1 VTPVFG
7 KGIVFDSPINLM
19 YEQIKFIKSALVVN
33 QLKKHASIIENEA
46 RSFFEREWSNSG
58 EVDMLDNMNR
68 LTILTASRC
77 LLGREI
83 RSNPKVAGEFAR
95 LYHDLEG
102 GLNPIAFFFP
112 NAPIKA
118 HKIRDRAR
126 AEIAELFG
134 KFIKQ
139 RRQMPPGEEKPD
151 DMLQILIE
159 SEYKGGIPLDDAT
172 IIGMMIG
179 TLFAGQHTSGI
190 TSSWT
195 GFYLL
200 KHRNFYN
207 ELIEEQKEII
217 SQFGQEVSFDSL
229 KASMKLENAIREALR
244 MFPPLIILMRKA
256 KKDIQYK
263 DYVIPAGDFVCVA
276 PAFAMRLPDV
286 FEDPNTYN
294 PHRYDQKG
302 EDKQIP
308 YSYIA
313 FGGGRH
319 GCPGENFALVQV
331 KTIWTLLL
339 RNYDLDFGNQGFP
352 MPDYT
357 NLVVG
362 PTQPCLVKYK
372 KRDVPL

>member
-1 VTPVFG
+1 
-7 KGIVFDSPINLM
+7 
-19 YEQIKFIKSALVVN
+19 LVVN
-33 QLKKHASIIENEA
+33 QLKKHVSLIESEA
-46 RSFFEREWSNSG
+46 NSYFEREWKDGG
-58 EVDMLDNMNR
+58 EGDMLESMNR

-83 RSNPKVAGEFAR
+83 RNNPKVAGEFAR

-112 NAPIKA
+112 HAPIKA
-118 HKIRDRAR
+118 HRIRDRAR

-139 RRQMPPGEEKPD
+139 RRSLPPTEEKPD

-159 SEYKGGIPLDDAT
+159 SEYKGGVPLDDAT

-195 GFYLL
+195 GFFLM

-207 ELIEEQKEII
+207 EVIEEQKQII
-217 SQFGQEVSFDSL
+217 AEFGPEVSFDSL
-229 KASMKLENAIREALR
+229 KQSIKLENAIREALR
-244 MFPPLIILMRKA
+244 LFPPLIMLMRKA

-263 DYVIPAGDFVCVA
+263 DYVIPAGDLVCVA
-276 PAFAMRLPDV
+276 PAFAMRLPEV
-286 FEDPNTYN
+286 YEDPNTYN
-294 PHRYDQKG
+294 PHRYETKG
-302 EDKQIP
+302 EDKQLP

-319 GCPGENFALVQV
+319 
-331 KTIWTLLL
+331 
-339 RNYDLDFGNQGFP
+339 
-352 MPDYT
+352 
-357 NLVVG
+357 
-362 PTQPCLVKYK
+362 
-372 KRDVPL
+372 